1 MGYLQ
6 EVDSWLTERL
16 NQLLDEETAAQLK
29 RELKQVI
36 LDSYHNGKGSERP
49 WYKKRPQQ
57 RRAQSPSGGKKRSKR
72 EVGFA
77 PPEPQEPS
85 GDDTEWKDEEE

>member
-6 EVDSWLTERL
+6 EVDAWLTERL
-16 NQLLDEETAAQLK
+16 SQLLDAEEAAELK

-49 WYKKRPQQ
+49 WYKRRSPQERKAQ
-57 RRAQSPSGGKKRSKR
+57 RPSGGKKRGKR
-72 EVGFA
+72 EVEFA
-77 PPEPQEPS
+77 PPEQTEP
-85 GDDTEWKDEEE
+85 DDTEWDDEAE